1 MKPFPRLTRDEEE
14 RATAIHLEAFVI
26 DGLTVSSHSRQQF
39 SKMIQGG
46 VNAANWTI
54 AEPEHDFRQCIH
66 DITSWYS
73 LLRSN
78 EDKTT
83 FVVTARDI
91 LQAKKEKKVGI
102 IFGLQNAKPIGDE
115 IGILQVLHRLGLRI
129 IQLTYNERNFIGDGA
144 GEKTDCGLS
153 SFGERVVEEMN
164 RLGILIDLSHCGSR
178 TSIEAI
184 ELSKDPVVFSHAGTR
199 RLCNS
204 PRNKGDEELKSIA
217 EKGGLVGANAWG
229 PVIWRK
235 ERQQPTIDDFL
246 NHIDYLVRLI
256 GVDHVGIGL
265 DLSEDT
271 GSQLSGAG
279 EAEWEVYKAKY
290 PQIIPPWLTVEME
303 YAAELKSHLQVPN
316 ITRGLVCRG
325 YSDKEIRGILGANFL
340 RIFEKVWKQ

>member
-164 RLGILIDLSHCGSR
+164 RLGIS
-178 TSIEAI
+178 SI
-184 ELSKDPVVFSHAGTR
+184 S
-199 RLCNS
+199 
-204 PRNKGDEELKSIA
+204 
-217 EKGGLVGANAWG
+217 
-229 PVIWRK
+229 
-235 ERQQPTIDDFL
+235 
-246 NHIDYLVRLI
+246 
-256 GVDHVGIGL
+256 
-265 DLSEDT
+265 
-271 GSQLSGAG
+271 
-279 EAEWEVYKAKY
+279 
-290 PQIIPPWLTVEME
+290 LTVEVE
-303 YAAELKSHLQVPN
+303 RVLRPSSCQ
-316 ITRGLVCRG
+316 R
-325 YSDKEIRGILGANFL
+325 IRWFSRMPAQEDSATALAIRAMKN
-340 RIFEKVWKQ
+340 